1 MNSLNSLNSLNTLGL
16 CLLVFA
22 TLSIP
27 SNITSAGS
35 IHALGATELEGPQSA
50 TGLGF
55 AYRICRLRIKDFED
69 FFIAYWPTTGVK
81 HCKLPEVTGVELAD

>member
-27 SNITSAGS
+27 SNITSACS

-55 AYRICRLRIKDFED
+55 AYRLCRWRIKDFED